1 MAASEDKVVAKHFV
15 EIEKEM
21 IKKINEKR
29 GLFLG
34 FSHRD
39 RNFNEYLT
47 GSFLKFLQESKIV
60 VFAEIDNKGFQSYAN
75 AVNSAKKQ
83 LNFNILVEYVT
94 DMAKM
99 AKCEEYVSIEFVA
112 LLLTLHCA
120 DIKIFPYEPVPESEA
135 EKKRNEK
142 VDDILFRGKSVATEN
157 LRWAMAERASK
168 DEKMAAKIKSDLSKM
183 DPQQKFI
190 IMGGSEH
197 VKISTILNLDA
208 LSIRTSDFYK
218 NILSCAPQ
226 NVLQNLKL
234 SNVVSYVYDETS
246 IKKVTLAEA
255 QITLAEAY
263 KKHGNEL
270 FEKKRYQ
277 ESIVYYDSAT
287 KLNPKFKEAWLNKAK
302 ALRLLGEKKEALI
315 SANKA
320 KDIDPDY
327 KRAVSFISTI
337 EEEIK
342 KEERSMVAQ
351 QSASP
356 SFS

>member
-1 MAASEDKVVAKHFV
+1 MAAGEDKVVAKHFV
-15 EIEKEM
+15 EIEKEI

-34 FSHRD
+34 FCHRD
-39 RNFNEYLT
+39 GNFNEYLT
-47 GSFLKFLQESKIV
+47 GAFLKFLQENKIV
-60 VFAEIDNKGFQSYAN
+60 VFAEIDEKPFQAYVK

-83 LNFNILVEYVT
+83 LNFDILLEYVT
-94 DMAKM
+94 DMAKRVE
-99 AKCEEYVSIEFVA
+99 CEEYVSIEFIA
-112 LLLTLHCA
+112 LLLTLYCA
-120 DIKIFPYEPVPESEA
+120 DIKIFPYEPVPGSDA
-135 EKKRNEK
+135 EKKQNEK
-142 VDDILFRGKSVATEN
+142 VNDILFRGKGATPEN

-183 DPQQKFI
+183 NPQQKFI

-197 VKISTILNLDA
+197 VKISTILGLDA

-218 NILSCAPQ
+218 NILLCAPGS
-226 NVLQNLKL
+226 VLQNLKL

-255 QITLAEAY
+255 Y

-270 FEKKRYQ
+270 FDAKKYQ
-277 ESIVYYDSAT
+277 ESIVYYESAIE
-287 KLNPKFKEAWLNKAK
+287 LNPNFKEAWLNKAK
-302 ALRLLGEKKEALI
+302 ALRLLGRKSDALI

-320 KDIDPDY
+320 KDIDSNY
-327 KRAVSFISTI
+327 KGAVSFVRTI
-337 EEEIK
+337 KQEIK
-342 KEERSMVAQ
+342 AEEDRVVAKQ
-351 QSASP
+351 LASP